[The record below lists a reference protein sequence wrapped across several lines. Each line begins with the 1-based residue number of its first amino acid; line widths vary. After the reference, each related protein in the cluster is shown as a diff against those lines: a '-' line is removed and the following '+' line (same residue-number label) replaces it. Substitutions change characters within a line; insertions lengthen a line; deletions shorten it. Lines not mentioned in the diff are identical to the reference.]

1 MDNFWTDFVSWLLSL
16 LPRAAGAAVI
26 FGVGWWLSG
35 AVTRFVKR
43 AMARAKTDA
52 GISSFLI
59 SLVNASLKVIVAL
72 MALAQ
77 LGVDVSSLI
86 AALAAAGVTAGLA
99 LKESLSNVASGAQI
113 IFTHPFRVGDYLS
126 IPAEGIEGTVER
138 IEIMYTSLRT
148 FDNKET
154 IIPNSKVMTSVITNF
169 TAMKTRRLDLTYTIA
184 YDDDI
189 AAAKAVLQRLC
200 SEEERI
206 EKDPAPLIAVG
217 EYQDSAVALVVKVWC
232 KIEVYWDVY
241 YSMQEKVKPAFD
253 EAGLHIPFPQLD
265 VHLPTESPSSPAKK

>member
-86 AALAAAGVTAGLA
+86 AALAAAGDAPRSCRRTRACARSGRGAQHCVPGRGHRRRRNDLLA
-99 LKESLSNVASGAQI
+99 LLACTGLFAGSIHTESEA
-113 IFTHPFRVGDYLS
+113 PF
-126 IPAEGIEGTVER
+126 PEGGRCLAAPPPSEKNRSFRDRSWIWGGFVL
-138 IEIMYTSLRT
+138 YC
-148 FDNKET
+148 
-154 IIPNSKVMTSVITNF
+154 
-169 TAMKTRRLDLTYTIA
+169 MKT
-184 YDDDI
+184 
-189 AAAKAVLQRLC
+189 AVR
-200 SEEERI
+200 
-206 EKDPAPLIAVG
+206 
-217 EYQDSAVALVVKVWC
+217 
-232 KIEVYWDVY
+232 
-241 YSMQEKVKPAFD
+241 
-253 EAGLHIPFPQLD
+253 
-265 VHLPTESPSSPAKK
+265 